1 MTQQENMTHEQAEEE
16 LRQLRKVFH
25 SVRLLTQEKVYAPGG
40 RRPCYAQ
47 WKRVRPCENGVH
59 WKKKAAKASW
69 NTSIKSFIR

>member
-47 WKRVRPCENGVH
+47 WKRVRP
-59 WKKKAAKASW
+59 
-69 NTSIKSFIR
+69 